1 MGIDV
6 TSFYFY
12 RWRYKIGYAV
22 IGLFLV
28 GLLIFAG
35 LYAPGG
41 ISNNEVNSVVKSANI
56 SLGNIDSYAV
66 TNLPFHLLQRASL
79 RLFGVS
85 NFSIKLPSLILAAL
99 SALGLILLLQL
110 WFKKNIA
117 VLGSTIAVTTG
128 QFLFVAQSGTADILY
143 IFWPVCLLLLGT
155 LIARREHPRVVYK
168 TLFFIT
174 VSLSLYTPLSIYALI
189 ALATAALLHPHLRF
203 IIRQLSR
210 IRLLAGFIIGT
221 LALVPLIYGIIKAPE
236 TALTILGIPTHLPNL
251 AANMPVLWQQ
261 YLGFATPSTT
271 LLMTPVFGLGS
282 MLIIA
287 FGIYRLIKTLAST
300 QSYVILIWLVCLIP
314 IVITSPLFTSVTF
327 LPFVL
332 LLCTGLDRLL
342 SNWYGIFP
350 RNPYARFVGLIPL
363 VILVGALVFSGL
375 ERYSYGY
382 LYDPYTVANFT
393 SDLAIMP
400 KDTKNLVVTA
410 GQLPFY
416 DVVAKYNKNLTVE
429 VVPASSTFTATH
441 EAKDNFSGYEISR
454 IITSDDTN
462 NADRFYVYKKTTQ

>member
-12 RWRYKIGYAV
+12 RWRYKIGYAI

-28 GLLIFAG
+28 GMLVFAG

-41 ISNNEVNSVVKSANI
+41 ISNNEVNTVIKSANI

-79 RLFGVS
+79 HLFGVS
-85 NFSIKLPSLILAAL
+85 NFSIKLPSLVLAAL
-99 SALGLILLLQL
+99 SAFGLIILLQR
-110 WFKKNIA
+110 WFKRNVA
-117 VLGSTIAVTTG
+117 VLGSSIAVTTG
-128 QFLFVAQSGTADILY
+128 QFLFIAQSGTADILY
-143 IFWPVCLLLLGT
+143 IFWPVCLLLLAT
-155 LIARREHPRVVYK
+155 LIARREHPRTLWK
-168 TLFFIT
+168 TLFFTT

-189 ALATAALLHPHLRF
+189 ALAIAVILHPHLRF

-210 IRLLAGFIIGT
+210 VRLMAGFIIGA
-221 LALVPLIYGIIKAPE
+221 LALIPLLYGIIQSPV

-251 AANMPVLWQQ
+251 AANMPILWQQ
-261 YLGFATPSTT
+261 YFGFATSSTT

-287 FGIYRLIKTLAST
+287 FGIYRLIKTLGST

-314 IVITSPLFTSVTF
+314 IVITSPRFTSVTF

-342 SNWYGIFP
+342 VNWYGIFP

-363 VILVGALVFSGL
+363 VVLVGALVFSGL

-382 LYDPYTVANFT
+382 HYDPYTVANFT
-393 SDLAIMP
+393 HDLAIIP
-400 KDTKNLVVTA
+400 KDTTNLVVA
-410 GQLPFY
+410 PGQLPFY
-416 DVVAKYNKNLTVE
+416 SVVAKYNKNLNVE
-429 VVPASSTFTATH
+429 LQPTSSVFTATH
-441 EAKDNFSGYEISR
+441 EAEGDYPGYTISR
-454 IITSDDTN
+454 IVTSDATN
-462 NADRFYVYKKTTQ
+462 DADRFYIYKKSSQ

>member
-12 RWRYKIGYAV
+12 RWRYKIGYAI
-22 IGLFLV
+22 IGL
-28 GLLIFAG
+28 LLIGMLVFAG

-41 ISNNEVNSVVKSANI
+41 ISSNEVNSVIKSSNI
-56 SLGNIDSYAV
+56 SLSTIDSYAV
-66 TNLPFHLLQRASL
+66 TNLPFHLLQRLSL
-79 RLFGVS
+79 HLFGVS

-99 SALGLILLLQL
+99 SAYGLVFLLQR
-110 WFKKNIA
+110 WFKRNIA
-117 VLGSTIAVTTG
+117 VLGSIIAVTTG
-128 QFLFVAQSGTADILY
+128 QFLFIAQSGTPDILY

-155 LIARREHPRVVYK
+155 LIARRERPRTLWK
-168 TLFFIT
+168 ILFFIT
-174 VSLSLYTPLSIYALI
+174 VSLSLYTPLSIYAII
-189 ALATAALLHPHLRF
+189 ALGTAALLHPHLRF

-210 IRLLAGFIIGT
+210 VRLLAGFIIGL
-221 LALVPLIYGIIKAPE
+221 LALIPLAYGIIKVPQ
-236 TALTILGIPTHLPNL
+236 TALIILGIPAHFPNL
-251 AANMPVLWQQ
+251 AANMPILWQQ

-282 MLIIA
+282 MLIIG
-287 FGIYRLIKTLAST
+287 FGVYRLLKTVAST

-350 RNPYARFVGLIPL
+350 RNPYARFVGLVPL

-382 LYDPYTVANFT
+382 HYDPYTVANFT
-393 SDLAIMP
+393 RDLSVIP
-400 KDTKNLVVTA
+400 KDTTHLVVA
-410 GQLPFY
+410 PGQVPFY
-416 DVVAKYNKNLTVE
+416 SVVAKYNKNVDVELT
-429 VVPASSTFTATH
+429 PTAQTFTATR
-441 EAKDNFSGYEISR
+441 EAKGNYIGYTISR
-454 IITSDDTN
+454 IVTSDATN
-462 NADRFYVYKKTTQ
+462 NADRFYIYKKTVQ

>member
-6 TSFYFY
+6 TSFYMY
-12 RWRYKIGYAV
+12 RWRYKIGYAI

-28 GLLIFAG
+28 GMLLFAG

-41 ISNNEVNSVVKSANI
+41 ISHNEVNTVIKSANI

-79 RLFGVS
+79 HLFGVS
-85 NFSIKLPSLILAAL
+85 DFSIKLPSLLLAAL
-99 SALGLILLLQL
+99 SAIALVFLLKR
-110 WFKKNIA
+110 WFKRNIA
-117 VLGSTIAVTTG
+117 ILGSIIAVTTG
-128 QFLFVAQSGTADILY
+128 QFLFIAQSGTADILY

-155 LIARREHPRVVYK
+155 LIARREQPRTLWK

-174 VSLSLYTPLSIYALI
+174 LSLSLYTPLSIYAII
-189 ALATAALLHPHLRF
+189 ALAAAVMLHPHLRF

-210 IRLLAGFIIGT
+210 LRLLAGFIIGA
-221 LALVPLIYGIIKAPE
+221 LALIPLIYGIIKSPE
-236 TALTILGIPTHLPNL
+236 TALTILGIPAHWPNL

-261 YLGFATPSTT
+261 YLGFTTPSTT

-287 FGIYRLIKTLAST
+287 FGLYRLIKTLAST
-300 QSYVILIWLVCLIP
+300 QSHVILIWLICLIP
-314 IVITSPLFTSVTF
+314 IVITNPLFTSVTF

-342 SNWYGIFP
+342 SNWYSIFP

-363 VILVGALVFSGL
+363 AILVGALVFSGL

-382 LYDPYTVANFT
+382 HYDPYTVANFT
-393 SDLAIMP
+393 RDLSLMP
-400 KDTKNLVVTA
+400 KGTANLVVA
-410 GQLPFY
+410 PGQLPFY
-416 DVVAKYNKNLTVE
+416 NVVAKYNKNVQVGVAPT
-429 VVPASSTFTATH
+429 SNTFVATH
-441 EAKDNFSGYEISR
+441 EAKGDYAGYTIQR
-454 IITSDDTN
+454 IVTSDTTN
-462 NADRFYVYKKTTQ
+462 NADRFYLYKKTAQ